1 MWVFAADRV
10 GPGALDFVRQIWQ
23 DGPRALSSGLPRL
36 LNQHSGPAATLGASL
51 AVALSYR
58 WARKIARVV
67 AEVALCGAVL
77 GALTHFGVLH
87 W

>member
-1 MWVFAADRV
+1 MSVPTLLGSGVGVFD
-10 GPGALDFVRQIWQ
+10 LVRQLWE
-23 DGPRALSSGLPRL
+23 DGPRLVSAGLPRIL
-36 LNQHSGPAATLGASL
+36 AQHSGPAATLGASV

-58 WARKIARVV
+58 WARKIARVFM
-67 AEVALCGAVL
+67 EVALCGAVL